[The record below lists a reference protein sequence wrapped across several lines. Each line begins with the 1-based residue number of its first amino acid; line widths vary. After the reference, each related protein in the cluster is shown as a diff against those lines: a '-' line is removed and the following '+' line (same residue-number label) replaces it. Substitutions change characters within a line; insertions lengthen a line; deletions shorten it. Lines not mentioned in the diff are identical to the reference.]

1 MSLIEWS
8 AQALLLI
15 LLIAAIPFAIRLER
29 ALAALR
35 RDRGAL
41 DASAAGFTEATRTAE
56 ATLVRLRA
64 IAEVA
69 GKTVSERVKVAEELR
84 DDLRDLAE
92 RAETAADRLERA
104 LRAARPEGRSTES
117 RLPSPSAQP
126 EPSAMR
132 SQAERDLLNALR
144 IAR

>member
-1 MSLIEWS
+1 MNLIEWG

-15 LLIAAIPFAIRLER
+15 LILAAIPFAVRLER
-29 ALAALR
+29 GLAALR

-69 GKTVSERVKVAEELR
+69 GKTVGERVKLAEELR

-92 RAETAADRLERA
+92 RAEAAADRLERA
-104 LRAARPEGRSTES
+104 LHTSRHQPAES
-117 RLPSPSAQP
+117 RAPSPAAP
-126 EPSAMR
+126 PDTTPMR
-132 SQAERDLLNALR
+132 SQAERDLLQALR